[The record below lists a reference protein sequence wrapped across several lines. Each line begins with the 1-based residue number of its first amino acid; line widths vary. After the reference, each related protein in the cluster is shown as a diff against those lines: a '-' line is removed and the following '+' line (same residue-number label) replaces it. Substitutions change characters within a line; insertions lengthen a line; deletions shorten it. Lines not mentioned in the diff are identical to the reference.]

1 MRVLCLVAWI
11 CAPHSTS
18 PGATLPYR
26 EKDYRALH
34 YEAELAPDVATR
46 SLRGNVS
53 IRIVSAAASL
63 PVVALD
69 ADELVIE
76 KAVEDGR
83 PLAVEITPG
92 LARIRL
98 TRPAR
103 HEEERTIRIWYHAQP
118 KRGMWFLAD
127 GWWYTG
133 FHTEA
138 WLPCDA
144 SPADRSTFTIHWIV
158 PAAMNL
164 IGTGDETERAK
175 LPDNGDRER
184 RTIRLDEPYPAYLVG
199 AVAGPL
205 RTSCIDAGAVR
216 ICASID
222 RQAKTDLQPAL
233 ETARDALP
241 ALTQWAG
248 VAFPRKRYD
257 QIFLPNRIGGQ
268 ELVGMALLSERY
280 LGELVADRHEDWLIV
295 HELIHSWWGNR
306 ITCRS
311 WNDFW
316 LNEGLT
322 TFLQAAFKEVKW
334 GPAAYEKEIANAH
347 RRYDDAR
354 RAGKERAL
362 SYKDWKTPP
371 DASGPITYSKG
382 ALVFELLRRRLGE
395 QAFWSGLRAY
405 TLAGLATKS
414 GVTSAD
420 LERAM
425 ETASGQA
432 LKPLF
437 DACVYGAGPPPE

>member
-1 MRVLCLVAWI
+1 MRVLCLIAWI
-11 CAPHSTS
+11 CAPHSPS
-18 PGATLPYR
+18 PGAPLPYR
-26 EKDYRALH
+26 EKDYRVEH
-34 YEAELAPDVATR
+34 YEAEIAPDVATR
-46 SLRGNVS
+46 SLRGSVS
-53 IRIVSAAASL
+53 IRVVSAVASL

-76 KAVEDGR
+76 KAVERGH
-83 PLAVEITPG
+83 PLAVDITPG
-92 LARIRL
+92 LASIRL
-98 TRPAR
+98 ARPAR
-103 HEEERTIRIWYHAQP
+103 RGEERTIRIWYHAQP
-118 KRGMWFLAD
+118 KRGMAFLPD
-127 GWWYTG
+127 GWWYTA

-158 PAAMNL
+158 PAAMDL
-164 IGTGDETERAK
+164 IGTGDETARAK
-175 LPDNGDRER
+175 LPGDGDRER
-184 RTIRLDEPYPAYLVG
+184 RTVRLGEPYPAYLVG

-205 RTSCIDAGAVR
+205 RTTCLDAGGVR

-222 RQAKTDLQPAL
+222 RKTTTDLRPAL

-241 ALTQWAG
+241 TLAQWAG
-248 VAFPRKRYD
+248 LAFPRRRYD
-257 QIFLPNRIGGQ
+257 QIFLPRHSIGQ
-268 ELVGMALLSERY
+268 ELVGMALLSERN
-280 LGELVADRHEDWLIV
+280 LGELVQDRHEDWLIV

-334 GPAAYEKEIANAH
+334 GRAAYEKEIANAR

-354 RAGKERAL
+354 RTGKERAL
-362 SYKDWKTPP
+362 SFEGWKTPP

-405 TLAGLATKS
+405 TLAGAATKG
-414 GVTSAD
+414 GVTSED

-425 ETASGQA
+425 EVASGQK

-437 DACVYGAGPPPE
+437 DACVYGAGPPE